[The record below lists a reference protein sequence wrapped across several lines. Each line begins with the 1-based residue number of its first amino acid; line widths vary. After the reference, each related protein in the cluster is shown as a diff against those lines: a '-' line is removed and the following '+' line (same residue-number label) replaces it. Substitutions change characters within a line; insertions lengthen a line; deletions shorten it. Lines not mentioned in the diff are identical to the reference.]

1 MNIFMK
7 YESSLALTQK
17 RHQLERLLERVF
29 SQLVNLDCIGL
40 DLTEE
45 ESELFLYMLEKS
57 TNFKWASGDDPT
69 EISYFSRETKRY
81 LVIVNPK
88 SSRIG
93 EPFRRTLFHSDA
105 DKFDGKVLSVEGR
118 EKTNKSNFVR

>member
-1 MNIFMK
+1 MNII
-7 YESSLALTQK
+7 YESTTELILK
-17 RHQLERLLERVF
+17 RYLLEDLLERVF
-29 SQLVNLDCIGL
+29 YELVDLDYIGL

-45 ESELFLYMLEKS
+45 ESELFLYMLEKV

-81 LVIVNPK
+81 LIIVNPK

-93 EPFRRTLFHSDA
+93 EPFRITLFYSDA
-105 DKFDGKVLSVEGR
+105 DEFDGKVLSVEGR

>member
-1 MNIFMK
+1 MNIF
-7 YESSLALTQK
+7 YESTTELIQK
-17 RHQLERLLERVF
+17 RYLLEELLERVF
-29 SQLVNLDCIGL
+29 NELVYLDYIGL

-45 ESELFLYMLEKS
+45 ESELFLYMLEKV

-69 EISYFSRETKRY
+69 ELSYFSKVTKRY

-105 DKFDGKVLSVEGR
+105 DEFDGKVLSVEGR
-118 EKTNKSNFVR
+118 EKTNKNNFVR

>member
-1 MNIFMK
+1 MNIF
-7 YESSLALTQK
+7 YESTTELIQK
-17 RHQLERLLERVF
+17 RYLLEELLERVF
-29 SQLVNLDCIGL
+29 NELVYLDYIGL

-45 ESELFLYMLEKS
+45 ESEIFLYMLEKV

-69 EISYFSRETKRY
+69 ELSYFSKVTKRY

-105 DKFDGKVLSVEGR
+105 DEFDGKVLSVEGR
-118 EKTNKSNFVR
+118 EKTNKNNFVR

>member
-1 MNIFMK
+1 MNIF

-29 SQLVNLDCIGL
+29 SQLVNLDYIGL

-57 TNFKWASGDDPT
+57 TNFTWSSGAKPT
-69 EISYFSRETKRY
+69 EITYFSRETKRY
-81 LVIVNPK
+81 LIIVNPDY
-88 SSRIG
+88 SRRG
-93 EPFRRTLFHSDA
+93 GPFRRLLFHSDA
-105 DKFDGKVLSVEGR
+105 DEFDGKVLSVEGR
-118 EKTNKSNFVR
+118 EKTNKNNFVR

>member
-1 MNIFMK
+1 MNII
-7 YESSLALTQK
+7 YESNTELILK
-17 RHQLERLLERVF
+17 RCLLEDLLERVF
-29 SQLVNLDCIGL
+29 YELAYLDYIGL

-57 TNFKWASGDDPT
+57 TKFTWASGAKPT
-69 EISYFSRETKRY
+69 EIPYFSRETKRY

-105 DKFDGKVLSVEGR
+105 DEFDGKVLSVEGR
-118 EKTNKSNFVR
+118 EKTNKNNFVR

>member
-1 MNIFMK
+1 MNII
-7 YESSLALTQK
+7 YESTTELILK
-17 RHQLERLLERVF
+17 RYLLEDLLERVF
-29 SQLVNLDCIGL
+29 YELAYLDYIGL

-57 TNFKWASGDDPT
+57 TNFKWASGEDPT

-93 EPFRRTLFHSDA
+93 ELFRITLFYSDA
-105 DKFDGKVLSVEGR
+105 DEFDGKVLSVEGR

>member
-1 MNIFMK
+1 MNIF
-7 YESSLALTQK
+7 YESTTELIQK
-17 RHQLERLLERVF
+17 RYLLEDLLERVF
-29 SQLVNLDCIGL
+29 YELVDLDYIGL

-45 ESELFLYMLEKS
+45 ESELFLYMLEKV
-57 TNFKWASGDDPT
+57 TNFKWASGASPT
-69 EISYFSRETKRY
+69 ELSYFSKVTKRY

-105 DKFDGKVLSVEGR
+105 DEFDGKVLSVEGR
-118 EKTNKSNFVR
+118 EKTNKNNFVR

>member
-1 MNIFMK
+1 MNII
-7 YESSLALTQK
+7 YESTTELIQK
-17 RHQLERLLERVF
+17 RYLLEDLLERVF
-29 SQLVNLDCIGL
+29 YKLIYLDCIGL

-57 TNFKWASGDDPT
+57 TNFTWPSGASPT

-88 SSRIG
+88 FSRIG
-93 EPFRRTLFHSDA
+93 EPFRRVLFHSDA
-105 DKFDGKVLSVEGR
+105 DEFDGKVLSVEGR

>member
-1 MNIFMK
+1 MNII
-7 YESSLALTQK
+7 YESTTELILK
-17 RHQLERLLERVF
+17 RYLLEDLLERVF
-29 SQLVNLDCIGL
+29 YELVDLDYIGL

-45 ESELFLYMLEKS
+45 ESELFLYMLEKV

-69 EISYFSRETKRY
+69 ELSYFSKVTKRY

-105 DKFDGKVLSVEGR
+105 DEFDGKVLSVEGR
-118 EKTNKSNFVR
+118 EKTNKNNFVR

>member
-1 MNIFMK
+1 MSIFYK
-7 YESSLALTQK
+7 STTELIQK
-17 RHQLERLLERVF
+17 RYLLEDLLERVF
-29 SQLVNLDCIGL
+29 YELVYLDYIGL

-45 ESELFLYMLEKS
+45 ESELFLYMLEKV
-57 TNFKWASGDDPT
+57 TNFKWASGAKPT
-69 EISYFSRETKRY
+69 EIPYFSRETKRY

-105 DKFDGKVLSVEGR
+105 DEFDGKVLSVEGR
-118 EKTNKSNFVR
+118 EKTNKNNFVR

>member
-1 MNIFMK
+1 MNII
-7 YESSLALTQK
+7 YESTTELILK
-17 RHQLERLLERVF
+17 RYLLEDLLERVF
-29 SQLVNLDCIGL
+29 YELVDLDYIGL

-45 ESELFLYMLEKS
+45 ESELFLYMLEKV

-105 DKFDGKVLSVEGR
+105 DEFDGKVLSVEGR

>member
-1 MNIFMK
+1 MNII
-7 YESSLALTQK
+7 YESTTELIQK
-17 RHQLERLLERVF
+17 RYLLEDLLEKVF
-29 SQLVNLDCIGL
+29 YELVYLDYIGL

-57 TNFKWASGDDPT
+57 TNFTWPSGASPT

-88 SSRIG
+88 FSRIG
-93 EPFRRTLFHSDA
+93 EPFRRVLFFSDA
-105 DKFDGKVLSVEGR
+105 DMFDGKVLSVEGR

>member
-1 MNIFMK
+1 MNII
-7 YESSLALTQK
+7 YESTTELILK
-17 RHQLERLLERVF
+17 RYLLEDLLEKVF
-29 SQLVNLDCIGL
+29 YELVYLDYIGL

-57 TNFKWASGDDPT
+57 TNFTWASGASPT
-69 EISYFSRETKRY
+69 ELSYFSKVTKRY

-105 DKFDGKVLSVEGR
+105 DEFDGKVLSVEGR